1 MLSLGI
7 VMALQDAEFGAYGET
22 LWWNTSPVMDSG
34 AVTDSNGIWV
44 NSLPVSVSGD
54 TYTDNVT
61 ISTRYADVLEQAKVI
76 NKLLYWVANDLRN
89 VCKLSCNPILD
100 MELPIVSVKPLNGA
114 SYDAVDSE
122 GHWVI
127 SISFSVAYKLPKPV
141 E

>member
-7 VMALQDAEFGAYGET
+7 IMALQDAGFGTYGDE
-22 LWWNTSPVMDSG
+22 LWWNTSPVLDSG

-61 ISTRYADVLEQAKVI
+61 ISTRYSDVLEQAKVL
-76 NKLLYWVANDLRN
+76 NKLLHWVSDDLRKA
-89 VCKLSCNPILD
+89 CKLSCNPILD

-127 SISFSVAYKLPKPV
+127 SIGFNVAYKLPETVK
-141 E
+141 